1 MKFQISNFKFRIWTW
16 CLGVLVVLQPGA
28 AHAEN
33 LLLKNAIVHTVSS
46 TTITNGEVFVQNG
59 KIIQV
64 FDGNGRDR
72 KIVPTDTKEIDLKG
86 QHLYPGLI
94 ALGTELGLVEIDA
107 VRSTRDMTESGDFTA
122 DVESWLAVNP
132 DTELI
137 PVARGGGIA
146 CFEPVPSGGGMVAGQ
161 SGLMLVDGWTTE
173 QMVLKKNAALHVY
186 WPNMTLDLTPKERAA
201 DKSKHKS
208 LDEQAKERRQKIK
221 SLEDF
226 FEEARA
232 YAKAKSAGGKNN
244 LPSPEKVPAW
254 EAMLPYVRGELP
266 ITVHADDVREIKAAI
281 AWATAHKLKI
291 ILSDARDAWMVA
303 DSLATNKIP
312 VIYKHVFTQ
321 PAHDFD
327 SYDTPF
333 KAPAI
338 LQKAG
343 VTVVL
348 STGGASLVKNL
359 PHHAAQAV
367 AFGLPEAEALKG
379 ITLYPA
385 QLMGVADRLGS
396 IEAGKDAT
404 FFVCDR
410 NILDL
415 RTNVKRMWIAGKE
428 VSLESKHTR
437 LYEKYKNRPKTK

>member
-1 MKFQISNFKFRIWTW
+1 MKFTIHNSRFTTW
-16 CLGVLVVLQPGA
+16 CLGVLMVSKLCA
-28 AHAEN
+28 THAEN
-33 LLLKNAIVHTVSS
+33 LLLKNAIVHTVSGG
-46 TTITNGEVFVQNG
+46 TITNGVVFIQDG
-59 KIIQV
+59 KIFHV
-64 FDGNGRDR
+64 EDSNRPGNFTL
-72 KIVPTDTKEIDLKG
+72 PLPTKEIDLKG

-107 VRSTRDMTESGDFTA
+107 VRSTRDTTEVGEYTP
-122 DVESWLAVNP
+122 DVESWVSVNP
-132 DTELI
+132 DSELL
-137 PVARGGGIA
+137 PVARASGIA
-146 CFEPVPSGGGMVAGQ
+146 CFEPVPSGGVVAGQ
-161 SGLMLVDGWTTE
+161 SGLVSFDGWTTE
-173 QMVLKKNAALHVY
+173 QMTIKKHAALHVY
-186 WPNMTLDLTPKERAA
+186 WPNMALDMTPKERAA

-208 LDEQAKERRQKIK
+208 LDDQAKDRKLKLK
-221 SLEDF
+221 SFEDF
-226 FEEARA
+226 FEEAKA
-232 YAKAKSAGGKNN
+232 YAKAKDAGGKNN

-281 AWATAHKLKI
+281 SWATANKLKI

-312 VIYKHVFTQ
+312 VIYKYVFSQ
-321 PAHDFD
+321 PAHDTD

-348 STGGASLVKNL
+348 SAGGASLVKNL
-359 PHHAAQAV
+359 PHHAAQSV
-367 AFGLPEAEALKG
+367 AFGLPEDEALKS

-385 QLMGVADRLGS
+385 QVMGVADKLGS

-404 FFVCDR
+404 FFVCDG

-428 VSLESKHTR
+428 ISLESKHTR
-437 LYEKYKNRPKTK
+437 LYEKYKNRPKAK

>member
-1 MKFQISNFKFRIWTW
+1 MKPVFLLTTLFWFSLT
-16 CLGVLVVLQPGA
+16 CG
-28 AHAEN
+28 AEN

-46 TTITNGEVFVQNG
+46 KTITNGEVFVQNG

-64 FDGNGRDR
+64 FDGTGRDR
-72 KIVPTDTKEIDLKG
+72 KIIPTDTKEIDLKG
-86 QHLYPGLI
+86 QHLYPGMI

-132 DTELI
+132 DSELI

-173 QMVLKKNAALHVY
+173 QMVLKKNASLHVY
-186 WPNMTLDLTPKERAA
+186 WPGMNLDTTPKERAA
-201 DKSKHKS
+201 DKSKWKS
-208 LDEQAKERRQKIK
+208 PDEQAKERQRKFK

-232 YAKAKSAGGKNN
+232 YDKAKAAGGKNN
-244 LPSPEKVPAW
+244 LSSPEKVPAW

-281 AWATAHKLKI
+281 AWATANKLKI

-303 DSLATNKIP
+303 DSLVTNKIP
-312 VIYKHVFTQ
+312 VIYKYVFSQ
-321 PAHDFD
+321 PAHDTD

-343 VTVVL
+343 VTVVF

-367 AFGLPEAEALKG
+367 AFGLPENEAVKG
-379 ITLYPA
+379 ITIYPA
-385 QLMGVADRLGS
+385 QLMGVADRVGS
-396 IEAGKDAT
+396 IEAGRDAT
-404 FFVCDR
+404 FFVCDG

-415 RTNVKRMWIAGKE
+415 RTHVKRMWIAGKE

-437 LYEKYKNRPKTK
+437 LYEKYKNRPKAK